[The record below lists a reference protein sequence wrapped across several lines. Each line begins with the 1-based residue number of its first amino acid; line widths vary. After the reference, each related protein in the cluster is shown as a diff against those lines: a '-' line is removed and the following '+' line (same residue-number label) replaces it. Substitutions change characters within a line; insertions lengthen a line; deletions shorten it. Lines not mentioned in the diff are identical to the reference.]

1 METAKN
7 LTGENQELEAR
18 LKVESLV
25 NELSDVFTQIWAISN
40 ILRLLY
46 DLLRR
51 ERPEVAEP
59 SSVIVTCIWQLDY
72 IYEQSEELLDM
83 IIDYGLAGQ
92 TK

>member
-18 LKVESLV
+18 LKVESLA

-51 ERPEVAEP
+51 ERLEVAEP
-59 SSVIVTCIWQLDY
+59 FRVIVTCIW
-72 IYEQSEELLDM
+72 
-83 IIDYGLAGQ
+83 
-92 TK
+92 